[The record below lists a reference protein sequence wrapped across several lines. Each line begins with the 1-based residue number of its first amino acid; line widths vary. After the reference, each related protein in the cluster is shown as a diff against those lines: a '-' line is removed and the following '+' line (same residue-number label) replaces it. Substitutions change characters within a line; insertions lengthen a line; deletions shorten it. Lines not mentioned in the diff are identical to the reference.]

1 MIYKFISPSS
11 TPSFADKLEGV
22 ESYVGELLQHLKDE
36 VPEASF
42 PRSTWSTTP
51 FMWFA
56 TAGMRLLETKT
67 ADDLT
72 NKLREVGELYRAPTG
87 PWPLRSVAA

>member
-1 MIYKFISPSS
+1 MADSPNWDGITNLISSSS
-11 TPSFADKLEGV
+11 TLPPPPPLADKLEGV
-22 ESYVGELLQHLKDE
+22 EAYVGELLQHLKDE

-56 TAGMRLLETKT
+56 TAGMRLLKTKT

-72 NKLREVGELYRAPTG
+72 NKLREVGEL
-87 PWPLRSVAA
+87 